1 MVFQCARGCEHFGVS
16 CLGDLFGFLAV
27 PVQEVKLAAGSKGT
41 EFLLNICHPLI
52 VSFSSKAFRRVRLRV
67 EQVFDSNP
75 RCARVVWP
83 NFDHA
88 IRSRLFG
95 LLQPVLILFQ
105 LEEILLEPEKFTTVA
120 GVLFRTL
127 HVYPK
132 GNAGLPGLT
141 VATTGHGARERLNI
155 ISDPRQ
161 NAAQSR
167 SYRPLVN
174 QDR

>member
-1 MVFQCARGCEHFGVS
+1 MRAFRSVVFRGLVWISRRSCTRGQVSRRFERDRVSTEH
-16 CLGDLFGFLAV
+16 
-27 PVQEVKLAAGSKGT
+27 
-41 EFLLNICHPLI
+41 HPLI
-52 VSFSSKAFRRVRLRV
+52 VSFSLKVFRRVRLRV
-67 EQVFDSNP
+67 KQVFDSNP

-83 NFDHA
+83 NFDHG

-105 LEEILLEPEKFTTVA
+105 LEEILLEPEQFTIVA

-141 VATTGHGARERLNI
+141 VAITGHGVRERLNI
-155 ISDPRQ
+155 ISDLRQ
-161 NAAQSR
+161 NAARSR
-167 SYRPLVN
+167 SYRASVN
-174 QDR
+174 HDR